1 MGRHLASDTARDA
14 ALAQAGTPACGL
26 VGLAPKLAPKLAP
39 MLALALAMAGCAGG
53 ENLDGAFGAQDTGVA
68 TGRAAGVTSAATPAL
83 TVGSG
88 PDAVTYACPSVTV
101 RNGAG
106 TWQVSEGGALRY
118 QGNVGQL
125 ARECAIAGQ
134 TMTIK
139 VGIEGRVLLG
149 EKGTPGTVRVPIRV
163 AVVEEG
169 PTPKTIAT
177 KFFTV
182 PVEIPAGQQQSAFT
196 VIEDQLSFPLP
207 KPDVVE
213 RYVVYVG
220 YDPQGEQGKPAASRP
235 RPRPAAARPKPA
247 AEAPPAAAPAA
258 PKPAAAPAA
267 PRTDPGAP
275 ASDVFGPPPSAPTGS
290 GSSGSSSGSGSS
302 GGFAPPPPSGAF
314 EPPPR

>member
-1 MGRHLASDTARDA
+1 MGSDLANGSASGLARDVSPA
-14 ALAQAGTPACGL
+14 DARFAQAGTPARGL
-26 VGLAPKLAPKLAP
+26 MGLAV
-39 MLALALAMAGCAGG
+39 ALALAGCAAG

-125 ARECAIAGQ
+125 ARECAINGQ
-134 TMTIK
+134 TMNVK

-149 EKGTPGTVRVPIRV
+149 EKGTPGTVKVPVRV

-169 PTPKTIAT
+169 PNPKTITT

-182 PVEIPAGQQQSAFT
+182 PVEIPAGQTQTSFT
-196 VIEDQLSFPLP
+196 VVEDQLSFPLP
-207 KPDVVE
+207 KPEEVE

-220 YDPQGEQGKPAASRP
+220 YDSQGEKPKPANTRP
-235 RPRPAAARPKPA
+235 RSRPKPA
-247 AEAPPAAAPAA
+247 AEASEPAAA
-258 PKPAAAPAA
+258 PKPAATASKPASSSAPS
-267 PRTDPGAP
+267 
-275 ASDVFGPPPSAPTGS
+275 SDVFGPPPSAPS
-290 GSSGSSSGSGSS
+290 SSGSSFS
-302 GGFAPPPPSGAF
+302 PPPSSSAF

>member
-1 MGRHLASDTARDA
+1 MGRHLASDTA
-14 ALAQAGTPACGL
+14 LVHAGTPARGL
-26 VGLAPKLAPKLAP
+26 VGVA
-39 MLALALAMAGCAGG
+39 LALALAGCAAG
-53 ENLDGAFGAQDTGVA
+53 ENLDGSFGAQDTGVA

-88 PDAVTYACPSVTV
+88 PDAITYACPSVTV

-106 TWQVSEGGALRY
+106 TWQVTEGGALRY

-139 VGIEGRVLLG
+139 VGIEGRVLMG
-149 EKGTPGTVRVPIRV
+149 EKGTPGTVRVPVRL

-169 PTPKTIAT
+169 PNPKTITT

-182 PVEIPAGQQQSAFT
+182 PVEIAAGQQQAAFT
-196 VIEDQLSFPLP
+196 VVEDQLSFPLP
-207 KPDVVE
+207 KPEEVE

-220 YDPQGEQGKPAASRP
+220 YDPQGEKPKPTSSRPRTPTKPKPKPAAS
-235 RPRPAAARPKPA
+235 
-247 AEAPPAAAPAA
+247 EAAPAA
-258 PKPAAAPAA
+258 PAPAAAA
-267 PRTDPGAP
+267 PKSDPG
-275 ASDVFGPPPSAPTGS
+275 DVFGPPPGAPS
-290 GSSGSSSGSGSS
+290 SSSSGSSSSGSS
-302 GGFAPPPPSGAF
+302 FSTPPSSSAF

>member
-1 MGRHLASDTARDA
+1 MGSHLASDTARDA
-14 ALAQAGTPACGL
+14 ALAQAGTSARGL
-26 VGLAPKLAPKLAP
+26 IGLAV
-39 MLALALAMAGCAGG
+39 ALAMAGCAGG
-53 ENLDGAFGAQDTGVA
+53 ENLDGSFGAQDTGVA
-68 TGRAAGVTSAATPAL
+68 TGRAAGVSSAATPSL

-88 PDAVTYACPSVTV
+88 PDAITYSCPSVTV

-125 ARECAIAGQ
+125 ARECAINGQ
-134 TMTIK
+134 TMTVK

-149 EKGTPGTVRVPIRV
+149 EKGAPGTVRVPIRV

-169 PTPKTIAT
+169 PNPKTVTT

-182 PVEIPAGQQQSAFT
+182 PVEIPAGQTQSAFT

-207 KPDVVE
+207 KPEVVE

-220 YDPQGEQGKPAASRP
+220 YDPQGEQGKPAAARP
-235 RPRPAAARPKPA
+235 RPSRPAAARPKPA
-247 AEAPPAAAPAA
+247 PATEDA
-258 PKPAAAPAA
+258 PAAAPAA
-267 PRTDPGAP
+267 PRPAAAPKPAATTAPRTDPGAP
-275 ASDVFGPPPSAPTGS
+275 TSDVFGPPPSAPTGGS
-290 GSSGSSSGSGSS
+290 GGSSSGGSS
-302 GGFAPPPPSGAF
+302 SSGGGFAPPPSGGF